1 MLLTDSTMLQT
12 IMDNSEQLITF
23 GTDLLQKVIEHPILG
38 LFFAAGFIGT
48 GIYVVKRLIGLA
60 RR

>member
-1 MLLTDSTMLQT
+1 MLLTEGSMIET

-23 GTDLLQKVIEHPILG
+23 GTDLLQKVIEHPVMG
-38 LFFAAGFIGT
+38 LFFAAGFVGT